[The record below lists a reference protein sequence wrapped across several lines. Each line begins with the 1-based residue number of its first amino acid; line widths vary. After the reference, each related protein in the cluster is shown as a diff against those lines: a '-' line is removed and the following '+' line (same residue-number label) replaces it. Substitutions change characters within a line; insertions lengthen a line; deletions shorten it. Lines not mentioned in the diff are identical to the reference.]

1 MSPTSDSLPGIE
13 PGQAAPDFTLPAIHR
28 EGSVSLSDFRGET
41 SVLLA
46 IYRGLYCPFCRR
58 TIAQLDRAY
67 EPLKALGV
75 EALGVV
81 ATEAQNARL
90 YFRFR
95 PTRLPLL
102 ADPELVTHAL
112 YRLPR
117 PEMTEEVGKFIAETP
132 LNPTGELPAGLPLM
146 ALGEELDRRDGFT
159 PSAVDQRDAQRQF
172 GQLKGQFLIDRDGIV
187 RWQNIECAKEGLHG
201 LGKFPSQDEL
211 LQVARTHL

>member
-1 MSPTSDSLPGIE
+1 MSHTRDSLPGIE
-13 PGQAAPDFTLPAIHR
+13 PGQPAPDFTLPAIHR

-75 EALGVV
+75 EALAVV
-81 ATEAQNARL
+81 ATEAPNARL

-102 ADPELVTHAL
+102 ADPALVTHGL

-117 PEMTEEVGKFIAETP
+117 PEMTPEVGRFIAETP

-159 PSAVDQRDAQRQF
+159 PTAVDQRDAQRQF

-187 RWQNIECAKEGLHG
+187 RWQNIECAEGLHG
-201 LGKFPSQDEL
+201 FGKFPSQDEL
-211 LQVARTHL
+211 LQVVRTSL

>member
-1 MSPTSDSLPGIE
+1 MSTSDSLPGIE

-102 ADPELVTHAL
+102 ADPELVTHGL

-132 LNPTGELPAGLPLM
+132 LNPTGELPAGLPLI

-159 PSAVDQRDAQRQF
+159 PNAVDQRDAQRQF